1 MNQSDPLT
9 LIYLQEDFP
18 PWKLS
23 LPKAKFRHMSNEV
36 KVIDSD
42 LISPDQFVNWEN
54 LDSNSIT
61 EGPQDIHLLVDIP
74 WITILKILIEV
85 N

>member
-1 MNQSDPLT
+1 MT
-9 LIYLQEDFP
+9 
-18 PWKLS
+18 
-23 LPKAKFRHMSNEV
+23 NEV

-54 LDSNSIT
+54 LDSSSIT

>member
-1 MNQSDPLT
+1 
-9 LIYLQEDFP
+9 
-18 PWKLS
+18 
-23 LPKAKFRHMSNEV
+23 MSNEV

-54 LDSNSIT
+54 LDSRSIT
-61 EGPQDIHLLVDIP
+61 EGPLDIHLLVDIP